1 MTRETA
7 AEFCVRLGHRAKAR
21 RLFVGLTQEQVSA
34 LSGVNVQQIR
44 KYETGTSEP
53 QAWTLL
59 QLARAL
65 ECSSDFLLGR
75 SDGESKGAMR
85 DNAEFLA
92 DPNVAAILR
101 RLYNMAPP
109 QRKRAHMIIVA
120 GEESRA

>member
-7 AEFCVRLGHRAKAR
+7 AQFCERLGHRAKAR
-21 RLFVGLTQEQVSA
+21 RLFVGLTQEQVSS
-34 LSGVNVQQIR
+34 LSGINVQQVR
-44 KYETGTSEP
+44 KYEAGESEP
-53 QAWTLL
+53 QAFTLL

-65 ECSSDFLLGR
+65 ECSADFLLGR
-75 SDGESKGAMR
+75 ADTESKGAMR

-101 RLYNMAPP
+101 LLHKMDAKA
-109 QRKRAHMIIVA
+109 RKRAHMVLIA